1 MSREPVRDLYDA
13 VVGLSPMEKTPL
25 FAYALVKFTCTI
37 EEGRLVLAPPVPLL
51 HDIRDPET
59 SPRILPGTDFWL
71 DKQASDVVFI
81 GSAFA
86 SQPLSNMRVSVAVGH
101 ASKHIEVLGRRV
113 VTWQGNSPRFS
124 SPEPFEEMPIT
135 NANAYGGYDG
145 RVPTPEVDSIVS
157 GMRQEY
163 DHPGVYPRNPFG
175 KGYLVDPA
183 PVDHDVELPNL
194 EDPDD
199 LLTPDRLIVGDP
211 QMWYRQPLPWSLDW
225 HHPMMFPRYVYV
237 GADAWFHG
245 PQDSSMPEVARGYI
259 VENYRDQFHEGIT
272 SGEDCPRAFFQDASL
287 GMAFPHLER
296 GTPISVS
303 GMHRDGKTLTFNI
316 PKPPRI
322 VMTIENK
329 VEDVRPMLSTV
340 AVLPAEK
347 KACFTYLAQLTDL
360 PRVFIPGIHGKIPLS
375 IQVNGDQPIVYETP
389 PTIRDQLKAAQTAKH

>member
-13 VVGLSPMEKTPL
+13 AVGLFPTKKAPL

-51 HDIRDPET
+51 HDIHDPET

-86 SQPLSNMRVSVAVGH
+86 SRPLSNMRVSVAVGR
-101 ASKHIEVLGRRV
+101 ASKHIEVWGRRV

-157 GMRQEY
+157 GMRQEF

-175 KGYLVDPA
+175 KGYLVVPS
-183 PVDHDVELPNL
+183 PVEHDIELPNL

-211 QMWYRQPLPWSLDW
+211 RMWYRQPLPWSLDW

-245 PQDSSMPEVARGYI
+245 PQDRSMPEVARGYI

-272 SGEDCPRAFFQDASL
+272 SGQECPPAFFQDASL
-287 GMAFPHLER
+287 GMVFPQLET

-303 GMHRDGKTLTFNI
+303 GMHRDGKTLAFSI

-329 VEDVRPMLSTV
+329 VENVRPVLSTV

-347 KACFTYLAQLTDL
+347 KVCFTYLAKLTDL

-375 IQVNGDQPIVYETP
+375 IQVNKDQPIVYETP
-389 PTIRDQLKAAQTAKH
+389 PTIRDQLQAIQKAKH